1 MKQKPKSRGEAKKV
15 EQEAHGKAESVAQP
29 QQESEPRVG
38 GTVGSDEPL
47 VTFIERKFTEDI
59 ANPMDD
65 VGESHEQPLKKPT
78 EQLPPAS

>member
-1 MKQKPKSRGEAKKV
+1 M
-15 EQEAHGKAESVAQP
+15 
-29 QQESEPRVG
+29 G
-38 GTVGSDEPL
+38 GTVGSDEPP

-78 EQLPPAS
+78 EQLQPAS